1 MLVSLRVRWLWLAGA
16 PWLLIGCAS
25 VPPKPAPHVAPPY
38 AVTLAAA
45 ARQVATAWGETAR
58 QSHVFHRS
66 PRLPALADA
75 PVSLQQLVRVDWVG
89 PPVPL
94 LRSLAARA
102 GWRFL
107 VLGAPPPTTTVVTVT
122 GRRAI
127 LSDLEQVGSQ
137 LTDQRVVVDARSR
150 ALILDGR
157 P

>member
-1 MLVSLRVRWLWLAGA
+1 MA
-16 PWLLIGCAS
+16 GCAS
-25 VPPKPAPHVAPPY
+25 APSKPAPRIAPPY

-58 QSHVFHRS
+58 QSRVFRH
-66 PRLPALADA
+66 PQHLPALADA
-75 PVSLQQLVRVDWVG
+75 PVSLQQLVRIDWVG

-94 LRSLAARA
+94 LRQLAIRA
-102 GWRFL
+102 GWHFL
-107 VLGAPPPTTTVVTVT
+107 VLGSPPVSTAVVTIT

-127 LSDLEQVGSQ
+127 LSDLEQIGSQ
-137 LTDQRVVVDARSR
+137 LTDQRVVVDARAR